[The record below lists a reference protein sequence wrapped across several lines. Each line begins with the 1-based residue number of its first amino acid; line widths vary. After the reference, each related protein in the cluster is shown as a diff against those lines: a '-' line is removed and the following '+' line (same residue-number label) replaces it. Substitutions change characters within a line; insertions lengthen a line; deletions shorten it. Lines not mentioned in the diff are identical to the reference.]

1 MKKKILLVECM
12 STGVNYIEDII
23 KRGYEPVVVEGHH
36 VGPKECVAL
45 IQEERRQAREKLPET
60 VPIIDENPDYE
71 EVLRQAREFAPVHVV
86 VGSEFGVPLAVR
98 LAHDLG
104 LPGNPLDRIAAMTQK
119 DAMHEALRLA
129 GLRHIRGRIV
139 HSVEEALRCYDE
151 FGENG
156 VVVKLTR
163 AAGTQGL
170 SLCDNR
176 DEMVEAV
183 RKGLAMPVRTVGEK
197 SELLVQERI
206 HGKEYIVNT
215 VSCQGEHRM
224 VSMWVYD
231 KVRLPNGTNAYNYAE
246 NVMELGV
253 GHSRLIRYAFD
264 VLDAIGIQYGPVH
277 GEYMID
283 EKGPVLIEVNC
294 RPMGGGLPRRFSD
307 LVWGQHETDSALDA
321 YVAPERFHKQKRMP
335 YRPLRKGA
343 IKIFILPRDVR
354 LDSAPVLQI
363 SRRLKSF
370 YSGAFGRVGR
380 EDTLLKKTS
389 DLETS
394 GGYLYLLHQ
403 DEKVVRQELELLHL
417 LEMRFSQLLFNDS
430 RKLPVQPKGEADIA
444 GMMKR
449 MEFTGSTLVF
459 SDTLQEAKGT
469 VLANRATLRAASDG
483 FDQGILDLR
492 DPASF
497 ADLES
502 IVQQIFLFFQKIRQG
517 GQIVVPDT
525 TYRHLPYGMDGI
537 EILMKVAGL
546 VIESPEPSSAHVVVA
561 SVPVSGRL
569 QETV

>member
-1 MKKKILLVECM
+1 MKGRILLVECM

-23 KRGYEPVVVEGHH
+23 KRGYEPVVAEGHH
-36 VGPKECVAL
+36 VGPEEGVAL
-45 IQEERRQAREKLPET
+45 IRQERRQVREKLPKT
-60 VPIIDENPDYE
+60 IPVIDENPDYE
-71 EVLRQAREFAPVHVV
+71 EVLRQAKEFAPVHVV

-104 LPGNPLDRIAAMTQK
+104 LPGNPIDRIAAMTQK

-129 GLRHIRGRIV
+129 GIRHIRGRIV

-151 FGENG
+151 FGEKG

-163 AAGTQGL
+163 GAGTQGL
-170 SLCDNR
+170 FMCDNR
-176 DEMVEAV
+176 EEMAEAV
-183 RKGLAMPVRTVGEK
+183 RKGLATPVQRGEEK

-215 VSCQGEHRM
+215 VSCRGEHRM
-224 VSMWVYD
+224 VSMWAYD
-231 KVRLPNGTNAYNYAE
+231 KVKLPNGTNAYNYME
-246 NVMELGV
+246 TVMELGV

-264 VLDAIGIQYGPVH
+264 VLNAIGIQYGPVH

-294 RPMGGGLPRRFSD
+294 RPMGGGLPRQFLD
-307 LVWGQHETDSALDA
+307 LLWGQHETDSALDA
-321 YVAPERFHKQKRMP
+321 YVDPKRFRQKKRLP
-335 YRPLRKGA
+335 YRPRRKGA
-343 IKIFILPRDVR
+343 LKIFILPKDVT

-380 EDTLLKKTS
+380 EDTLLKQTS
-389 DLETS
+389 NLETN
-394 GGYLYLLHQ
+394 GGYLYLLHR

-417 LEMRFSQLLFNDS
+417 LEMRFSQILFNDS
-430 RKLPVQPKGEADIA
+430 SKLPTEPKGEADIV
-444 GMMKR
+444 GIMNQ
-449 MEFTGSTLVF
+449 MELTGSTLVF
-459 SDTLQEAKGT
+459 SDTMQEAEDA
-469 VLANRATLRAASDG
+469 VLANQATLGSSYDG

-502 IVQQIFLFFQKIRQG
+502 TVQQIFLFFRKIRQG
-517 GQIVVPDT
+517 GQIIVPES
-525 TYRHLPYGMDGI
+525 TYRRLPYGMDGI

-546 VIESPEPSSAHVVVA
+546 IIESPEPSPVRIVVA
-561 SVPVSGRL
+561 SVPIAGH
-569 QETV
+569 

>member
-12 STGVNYIEDII
+12 STGVNYVEDII
-23 KRGYEPVVVEGHH
+23 MRGYEPIVVEGHQ
-36 VGPKECVAL
+36 VGPEEGVAL
-45 IQEERRQAREKLPET
+45 IRQERRQVREKLPET

-71 EVLRQAREFAPVHVV
+71 EVLRRAREFAPVHVV
-86 VGSEFGVPLAVR
+86 AGSEFGVPLAVR

-129 GLRHIRGRIV
+129 GLRYIRGRIV
-139 HSVEEALRCYDE
+139 RSVEEALRCYDE
-151 FGENG
+151 FGEKG

-183 RKGLAMPVRTVGEK
+183 RKGLAMSVRTVDEK

-224 VSMWVYD
+224 VSMWEYD
-231 KVRLPNGTNAYNYAE
+231 KVRLPNGTNAYNYME
-246 NVMELGV
+246 TVMELGV

-294 RPMGGGLPRRFSD
+294 RPMGGGLPRRFLD

-321 YVAPERFHKQKRMP
+321 YVDPERFHKQKRMP

-343 IKIFILPRDVR
+343 LKIFILPKDVR

-363 SRRLKSF
+363 SRRLRSF
-370 YSGAFGRVGR
+370 YAGAFGRVGR
-380 EDTLLKKTS
+380 EDTLLEQTS
-389 DLETS
+389 NLETS
-394 GGYLYLLHQ
+394 GGYLYLLHR

-417 LEMRFSQLLFNDS
+417 LEMRFSQLLFSDS
-430 RKLPVQPKGEADIA
+430 SKLPVQPKGDPDIS
-444 GMMKR
+444 GI
-449 MEFTGSTLVF
+449 METMGLTGSTLVF
-459 SDTLQEAKGT
+459 SDTLREAEGAILADRDTLGT
-469 VLANRATLRAASDG
+469 AYDG
-483 FDQGILDLR
+483 FDQGVLDLR

-497 ADLES
+497 ADLEGA
-502 IVQQIFLFFQKIRQG
+502 VQQIFLFFRKVRQG
-517 GQIVVPDT
+517 GQIIVPEA
-525 TYRHLPYGMDGI
+525 TYCHLPYGMDGM
-537 EILMKVAGL
+537 EILMRVAGL
-546 VIESPEPSSAHVVVA
+546 VIESPEPSSTHMVVA
-561 SVPVSGRL
+561 SVPVSDRL
-569 QETV
+569 QE

>member
-23 KRGYEPVVVEGHH
+23 KRGYEPVVAEGHH
-36 VGPKECVAL
+36 VGPEEGVAL
-45 IQEERRQAREKLPET
+45 IRQERRQVREKLPKT
-60 VPIIDENPDYE
+60 IPVIDENPDYE
-71 EVLRQAREFAPVHVV
+71 EVLRQAKEFAPVHVV

-104 LPGNPLDRIAAMTQK
+104 LPGNPIDRIAAMTQK

-129 GLRHIRGRIV
+129 GIRHIRGRIV

-151 FGENG
+151 FGEKG

-163 AAGTQGL
+163 GAGTQGL
-170 SLCDNR
+170 FMCDNR
-176 DEMVEAV
+176 EEMAEAV
-183 RKGLAMPVRTVGEK
+183 RKGLATPVQRGEEK

-215 VSCQGEHRM
+215 VSCRGEHRM
-224 VSMWVYD
+224 VSMWAYD
-231 KVRLPNGTNAYNYAE
+231 KVKLPNGTNAYNYME
-246 NVMELGV
+246 TVMELGV

-264 VLDAIGIQYGPVH
+264 VLNAIGIQYGPVH

-294 RPMGGGLPRRFSD
+294 RPMGGGLPRQFLD
-307 LVWGQHETDSALDA
+307 LLWGQHETDSALDA
-321 YVAPERFHKQKRMP
+321 YVDPKRFRQKKRLP
-335 YRPLRKGA
+335 YRPRRKGA
-343 IKIFILPRDVR
+343 LKIFILPKDVT

-380 EDTLLKKTS
+380 EDTLLKQTS
-389 DLETS
+389 NLETN
-394 GGYLYLLHQ
+394 GGYLYLLHR

-417 LEMRFSQLLFNDS
+417 LEMRFSQILFNDS
-430 RKLPVQPKGEADIA
+430 SKLPTEPKGEADIV
-444 GMMKR
+444 GIMNQ
-449 MEFTGSTLVF
+449 MELTGSTLVF
-459 SDTLQEAKGT
+459 SDTMQEAEDA
-469 VLANRATLRAASDG
+469 VLANQATLGSSYDG

-502 IVQQIFLFFQKIRQG
+502 TVQQIFLFFRKIRQG
-517 GQIVVPDT
+517 GQIIVPES
-525 TYRHLPYGMDGI
+525 TYRRLPYGMDGI

-546 VIESPEPSSAHVVVA
+546 IIESPEPSPVRIVVA
-561 SVPVSGRL
+561 SVPIAGH
-569 QETV
+569 